1 MTFFESGGIIS
12 KSLIQSDISASGS
25 VGGARPCQGR
35 GRGFESRLALD
46 SKKEISKW
54 ISLFLRSS
62 PTGLEQVRGL
72 GGMGMPPRSVL
83 LLRRVIHWMTA
94 PVSCSFYCISRAQE
108 GSARA
113 RRLRSRHPCGCL
125 GRFGGKKVH
134 WTFFFF
140 RLTPSRDYEIYILK
154 IIPKS

>member
-1 MTFFESGGIIS
+1 MDISFFAFESNWTRTGSRSRWHG
-12 KSLIQSDISASGS
+12 DATS
-25 VGGARPCQGR
+25 VGAPATQGHPLDDR
-35 GRGFESRLALD
+35 TRLAL
-46 SKKEISKW
+46 
-54 ISLFLRSS
+54 FLCNK
-62 PTGLEQVRGL
+62 
-72 GGMGMPPRSVL
+72 MGI
-83 LLRRVIHWMTA
+83 LRDAH
-94 PVSCSFYCISRAQE
+94 FYCISRAQE

-140 RLTPSRDYEIYILK
+140 RLTPSRDDEIYILK